1 MSSVNGLIKS
11 SYLNFDR
18 SLIHPVY
25 PERERERETDVRVCP
40 TMSMLF
46 SFIAA

>member
-11 SYLNFDR
+11 GYLNFDR

-25 PERERERETDVRVCP
+25 PERERDVRVCR